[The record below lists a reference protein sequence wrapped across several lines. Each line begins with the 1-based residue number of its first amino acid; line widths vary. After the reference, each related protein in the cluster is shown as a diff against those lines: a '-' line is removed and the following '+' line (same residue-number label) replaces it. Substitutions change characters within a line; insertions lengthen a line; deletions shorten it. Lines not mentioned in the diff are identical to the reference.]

1 MLVPPVTDF
10 SFREKVLNEKKD
22 LLAEKAISFLKED
35 TVIIIDGSTTNLAF
49 VKRIPKD
56 FRATIITNSP
66 PLAVA
71 LSQHRNIEVISL
83 GGILYKRSMI
93 NLGVGT
99 YKELD
104 SMRADLYIMGIYN
117 IDVEAGTSVPTKQEA
132 EIKSKMISASTEV
145 LSMITNDKFGTI
157 SKQIVG
163 PIDDISFLIS
173 ENVPDKIKKRI
184 WQK

>member
-1 MLVPPVTDF
+1 
-10 SFREKVLNEKKD
+10 
-22 LLAEKAISFLKED
+22 
-35 TVIIIDGSTTNLAF
+35 
-49 VKRIPKD
+49 
-56 FRATIITNSP
+56 
-66 PLAVA
+66 
-71 LSQHRNIEVISL
+71 
-83 GGILYKRSMI
+83 MI

-132 EIKSKMISASTEV
+132 EIKSKMISVSTEV

-173 ENVPDKIKKRI
+173 ENVPDKIKKEYGKSKLI
-184 WQK
+184 LID